1 MTARV
6 DFSRRIPELDGIR
19 GLAILLVLFYHYVIC
34 TAQLAPGS
42 ALAYAHALAGLTWSG
57 VDLFFVLSGLLIGG
71 ILLDARE
78 SPTYFGTFYARRFFR
93 IVPLWLVACAGYWI
107 VLLGAPALGGGA
119 TGWLLGDPAPWYSYL
134 TFTQNFWMAA
144 RNAFGPQWLA
154 VSWSLAVEEQF
165 YLTLPLLIRFVSPH
179 RLRWVLGTAIVAT
192 PLLRVLAVS
201 IDPERAG
208 YAVYVLPFTRMDT
221 LLLGVL
227 IALLARNPVSWAAIV
242 ARRRW
247 IQVAFWVLLAGVAV
261 FTLQKWTIGT
271 VPMSLV
277 GYTWFGAFYAAIVL
291 LVLSDRDGLAA
302 RVFSTRPLMA
312 LGGLAYGIYL
322 FHQPVLGI
330 LHATMRGQVPRL
342 LNVQDALVTLTA
354 AALTLGLAHFS
365 WRYFEKPLVR
375 RGQTFE
381 YLPARPAARP
391 IPTTLEPVP

>member
-1 MTARV
+1 MTARI

-42 ALAYAHALAGLTWSG
+42 ALAYAHALGALTWSG
-57 VDLFFVLSGLLIGG
+57 VDLFFVLSGFLIGG

-93 IVPLWLVACAGYWI
+93 IVPLWLVACSGYWI

-119 TGWLLGDPAPWYSYL
+119 DGWLLKDPAPWYSYL

-165 YLTLPLLIRFVSPH
+165 YLTLPLLIRFVPPN
-179 RLRWVLGTAIVAT
+179 RLRWVLCTAIVAT
-192 PLLRVLAVS
+192 PFLRAMAVVM
-201 IDPERAG
+201 DPERAG

-227 IALLARNPVSWAAIV
+227 IALLARNPASWAAIER
-242 ARRRW
+242 RRRW
-247 IQVAFWVLLAGVAV
+247 IQVGFWVLLAGVAV
-261 FTLQKWTIGT
+261 FTVKKWTIGT
-271 VPMSLV
+271 VPMSVV
-277 GYTWFGAFYAAIVL
+277 GYTWFAALYSAVLL
-291 LVLSDRDGLAA
+291 LVLSDRDGLVA
-302 RVFSTRPLMA
+302 RVFRTGPLMA

-330 LHATMRGQVPRL
+330 LHAVVRDQVPRL
-342 LNVQDALVTLTA
+342 MNPQDALVTLA
-354 AALTLGLAHFS
+354 AAAVTLGLARFS
-365 WRYFEKPLVR
+365 WHYFEKPLVR
-375 RGQTFE
+375 RGQAFE
-381 YLPARPAARP
+381 YLPARPTGRP
-391 IPTTLEPVP
+391 IPTALEPVP